1 MILLDTDVLSL
12 YFAGHNRIIERVNHA
27 EDAVATTVVSRIEV
41 LEGRF
46 ASVLKAED
54 GERLLRSQQ
63 RLQVAEEQLAPWQI
77 VPFNEAAA
85 AEFDKLREIKKLK
98 KIGRPDLLI
107 AAIALANRAT
117 LVTRNVKHFQQVH
130 GLHVENWAD

>member
-12 YFAGHNRIIERVNHA
+12 FFTDHKQIIERVGQA
-27 EDAVATTVVSRIEV
+27 QDKVATTIVSRIEI
-41 LEGRF
+41 LQGRF

-54 GERLLRSQQ
+54 GEKLLRQEQ
-63 RLQVAEEQLAPWQI
+63 RLREAEERLARWEI
-77 VPFNEAAA
+77 VPFKDVACV
-85 AEFDKLREIKKLK
+85 EFDNLREIKKLK

-107 AAIALANRAT
+107 AAIALANWAT
-117 LVTRNVKHFQQVH
+117 LVTRNVKHFQHVT